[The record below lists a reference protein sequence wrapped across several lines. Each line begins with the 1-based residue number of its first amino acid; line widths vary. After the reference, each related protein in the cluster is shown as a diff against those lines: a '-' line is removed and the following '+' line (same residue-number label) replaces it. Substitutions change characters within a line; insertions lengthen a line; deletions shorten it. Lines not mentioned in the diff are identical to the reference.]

1 MQIPVKETE
10 VAAII
15 SNRGDFRT
23 GNSTRYFIMIKG
35 VNLQN
40 VYASN
45 NRTQM
50 HEAKTNETEKQTHH
64 YYWRFKNSILSK

>member
-1 MQIPVKETE
+1 
-10 VAAII
+10 
-15 SNRGDFRT
+15 
-23 GNSTRYFIMIKG
+23 MIKG

-64 YYWRFKNSILSK
+64 YYWRFKNSILSKWQKRQTEKSGVIEDMKNIIH